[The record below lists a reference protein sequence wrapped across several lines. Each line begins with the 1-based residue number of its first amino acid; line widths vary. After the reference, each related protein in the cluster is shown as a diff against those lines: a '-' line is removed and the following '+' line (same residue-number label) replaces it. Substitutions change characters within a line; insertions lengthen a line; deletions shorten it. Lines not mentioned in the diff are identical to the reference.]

1 MFYAGVTI
9 QNQSLDQTIVD
20 VSCIVIDEIAQV
32 GRQYDQCHSDYSYME
47 ISVYHGLCASSSPVL
62 MATVLVNG

>member
-1 MFYAGVTI
+1 MFYAGVNI

-32 GRQYDQCHSDYSYME
+32 GRQCHSDYSYME

-62 MATVLVNG
+62 MATGLVNG